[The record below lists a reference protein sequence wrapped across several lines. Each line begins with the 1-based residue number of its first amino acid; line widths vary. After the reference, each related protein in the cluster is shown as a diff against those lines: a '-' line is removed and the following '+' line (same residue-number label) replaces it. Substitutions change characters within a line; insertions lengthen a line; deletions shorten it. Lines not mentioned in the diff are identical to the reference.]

1 MNSSPRMSLAALGL
15 FLASASLATHGYAQ
29 TAAPT
34 EADDKVLKL
43 EKFEVTGS
51 YLPLAANSV
60 AVPVISVD
68 RQAIENSGSAS
79 DVLEILRKTA
89 PQFNGNANL
98 GSGNANVG
106 SGSTNGGSQVA
117 LRNTNTLVLVNGRR
131 VAYAPVGASGGFQFV
146 DVNLI
151 PVAAIE
157 RIEVLA
163 DGASAIY
170 GTDAVSGVVNIILR
184 TDFRGFEMGGRYGW
198 TTNQGHQAERSAY
211 VVGGAGNENT
221 TFTLSAEWIKDDPIF
236 AYERPYSAV
245 TFGTPTFAGSVNIG
259 SSYYFLNP
267 STGAPT
273 VTAGGQS
280 PAALVAAGV
289 YSGPRSA
296 AQQFEL
302 FNLSQYVT
310 QKVANQRQAFTA
322 ALDHK
327 ISDNLSF
334 FADFLYAST
343 STASQI
349 NGQPLNIGSLPAGQY
364 GNPFNVAATGRNRL
378 VDNPRQYLSDTT
390 GIRGVAGFKGKLT
403 ENWSWEAA
411 ANYNRIKQDYQ
422 NPGVINNANL
432 ITAVE
437 EGAFNM
443 FARNNNPAVY
453 GPYNIV
459 GTAMGGFVSTLS
471 NYDAKVR
478 GSLAQLPAGS
488 LDTAI
493 GVELRKEMLSGI
505 ADPLSIPD
513 AAGNIGWNGATSLS
527 PFKAHR
533 KVESVFAEVRV
544 PLLSGAPGA
553 HLLEVSG
560 AVRYEKYSDTS
571 DPTVPKVTVRYLP
584 FSDELAFRG
593 TFSKSFTAPTL
604 YNLFGPAGIG
614 FTSPFT
620 LDPLGGGDPIDN
632 LQTNYQSTSNTGLDP
647 AKSRNYTL
655 GVVYSPKALK
665 GFSVSVDYWNIE
677 QDDLISSYGG
687 SRILQSVE
695 DLGAASPYANR
706 VRIGS
711 FTGAP
716 ITAPGQISTG
726 VPDDIYVTDSLVNLA
741 QVALDGFDVV
751 AKYTMTSDIGRF
763 DFQSNV
769 GIYNSY
775 EFTFFPGEAPYDTVG
790 KSTVTNGTIPRWQTY
805 TSVDWQRGAWGAF
818 VGVRYLPSVT
828 DDVDGAHV
836 GSFYTL
842 DASVSHTFSS
852 NTKFVGGA
860 KITLGVTNAFNRFGP
875 LDPTVNTDANVD
887 ISTYGSMG
895 RLIYVDLKYRF

>member
-1 MNSSPRMSLAALGL
+1 MNTSLRKSLAAFAMVLG
-15 FLASASLATHGYAQ
+15 SAALVTQGYAQ
-29 TAAPT
+29 AANAGSD
-34 EADDKVLKL
+34 EKVLKL

-51 YLPLAANSV
+51 YLPLAANAV
-60 AVPVISVD
+60 AIPVISVD
-68 RQAIENSGSAS
+68 RAAIENSGSTS
-79 DVLEILRKTA
+79 NVLEILRKTA

-106 SGSTNGGSQVA
+106 SGSTNGGSQLA
-117 LRNTNTLVLVNGRR
+117 LRNTATLVLINGRR

-146 DVNLI
+146 DVNMI

-184 TDFRGFEMGGRYGW
+184 SDFKGFEVGGRYGW
-198 TTNQGHQAERSAY
+198 TTNQGHAAERSAY
-211 VVGGAGNENT
+211 VVGGAGNDNT

-245 TFGTPTFAGSVNIG
+245 TYGTPTFAGSVNIG
-259 SSYYFLNP
+259 SSYYYLNP

-273 VTAGGQS
+273 VAVGGQS

-289 YSGPRSA
+289 YSGPRA
-296 AQQFEL
+296 AGAQFEL
-302 FNLSQYVT
+302 FNLSRYVT
-310 QKVANQRQAFTA
+310 QKIANKRQAFTA

-327 ISDNLSF
+327 ISDSVAF
-334 FADFLYAST
+334 FADFLYSNT
-343 STASQI
+343 QTHSQI
-349 NGQPLNIGSLPAGQY
+349 NGQPLNIGALPAGQY

-378 VDNPRQYLSDTT
+378 VTNPREYLNDTT
-390 GIRGVAGFKGKLT
+390 GIRGVAGLRGSLS
-403 ENWSWEAA
+403 EAWSWEAG
-411 ANYNRIKQDYQ
+411 ANYNRIKQEYQ

-459 GTAMGGFVSTLS
+459 GIATGGFLSTLA
-471 NYDAKVR
+471 NLDAKVR
-478 GSLAQLPAGS
+478 GSLAELPAGS
-488 LDTAI
+488 LDAAFGI
-493 GVELRKEMLSGI
+493 EMRKEKLTGI

-527 PFKAHR
+527 PFAADR
-533 KVESVFAEVRV
+533 KVDSVFAEIRA
-544 PLLSGAPGA
+544 PLLSSAPGA
-553 HLLEVSG
+553 HLLEISG

-571 DPTVPKVTVRYLP
+571 DPTVPKITVRYLP
-584 FSDELAFRG
+584 FSDEFALRG
-593 TFSKSFTAPTL
+593 TYSKSFTAPTL
-604 YNLFGPAGIG
+604 YNMFGPAGIG
-614 FTSPFT
+614 YTSPFT
-620 LDPLGGGDPIDN
+620 LDPFGGGEPIDN
-632 LQTNYQSTSNTGLDP
+632 LQTNYRSTSNTNLDP
-647 AKSRNYTL
+647 SKSRNFTA

-677 QDDLISSYGG
+677 QSDLISSYGG

-695 DLGAASPYANR
+695 DLGPASPYASR

-711 FTGAP
+711 FTGAA
-716 ITAPGQISTG
+716 ITAPGQISSG

-741 QVALDGFDVV
+741 KVKLDGFDVL
-751 AKYTMTSDIGRF
+751 AKYTLTSDLGRF

-769 GIYNSY
+769 GIYRNY
-775 EFTFFPGEAPYDTVG
+775 EFFFFPGDPAYDTVG
-790 KSTVTNGTIPRWQTY
+790 KSTTTNGTIPRWQTY
-805 TSVDWQRGAWGAF
+805 TSVDYQRGSWGGF
-818 VGVRYLPSVT
+818 LGVRYLPAVT

-842 DASVSHTFSS
+842 DASVSHTFG
-852 NTKFVGGA
+852 TKVRYLSGA
-860 KITLGVTNAFNRFGP
+860 KVSLGVTNAFNRFGP

-887 ISTYGSMG
+887 VSTYGSMG